1 MKMDRSRSINSK
13 WTLQR
18 EVRRSMIKRYLNRM
32 KKNQFNELENDEI
45 AKRLVSN
52 TETVGL

>member
-1 MKMDRSRSINSK
+1 MKIDRSRSINSK

-18 EVRRSMIKRYLNRM
+18 EVRRSMIKDITGG
-32 KKNQFNELENDEI
+32 KKQFNELENDEI